1 MLERERPKLAWK
13 HVLRGEDRLR
23 MAATI
28 YELRVNR
35 ELPWKEIEALTGV
48 PLTKACNIH
57 KQYDKS
63 EFEMYLKENDDV

>member
-1 MLERERPKLAWK
+1 MFERERPKLAWR

-28 YELRVNR
+28 YRLRENDG
-35 ELPWKEIEALTGV
+35 LSWKEIEALTGV
-48 PLTKACNIH
+48 PLTKACNIY